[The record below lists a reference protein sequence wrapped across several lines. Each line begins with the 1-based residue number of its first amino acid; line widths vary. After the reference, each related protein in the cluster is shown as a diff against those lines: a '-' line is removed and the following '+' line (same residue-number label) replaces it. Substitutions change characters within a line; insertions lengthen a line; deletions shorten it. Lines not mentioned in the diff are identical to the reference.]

1 MTVIRNVIIPSI
13 LVGICSIQT
22 SYAQCTGRYDDCQK
36 LKQQEGVKING
47 LMQGSIRETNNSI
60 YIKNI
65 KIYQENSNQPALQVI
80 TSDNPLDGAKKRVI
94 VDNVQ
99 VNVKN
104 ANVSTDYG
112 LAASVAFHFENEGNM
127 IKNLTVN
134 SSGVNKYTSRS
145 SVRQNAAGV
154 QVEQYKGK
162 AAHTV
167 NSSNNV
173 LNTSGQEII
182 HSIQNLP

>member
-1 MTVIRNVIIPSI
+1 MTTIRIIFGFLI
-13 LVGICSIQT
+13 IVCIIEN
-22 SYAQCTGRYDDCQK
+22 SYAQCTGRYIDCQK
-36 LKQQEGVKING
+36 LKQQEGIKING
-47 LMQGSIRETNNSI
+47 SMEGSIKETNNSI

-65 KIYQENSNQPALQVI
+65 KIYQENSNHPALQVV
-80 TSDNPLDGAKKRVI
+80 TSDDPLDGAKKKVI

-99 VNVKN
+99 INVKN

-112 LAASVAFHFENEGNM
+112 LAASVAFHFENEGNI

-134 SSGVNKYTSRS
+134 SSGVNKYTSNS
-145 SVRQNAAGV
+145 SIRQNAAGV

-167 NSSNNV
+167 NSSNNI

-182 HSIQNLP
+182 YSIQNLP